1 MEDYQRILRY
11 CKKELPHVIYVSIG
25 CALDWN
31 QDPQQ
36 IQQQYPVVL
45 DTFPGLRVCILIDPQ
60 LEYPPKATQNRI
72 TRTTSQL
79 PSLPPP
85 YDTRP
90 STPIVKDGV
99 VFFPVYHAFEFT
111 NPQDTEFLHTLCS
124 LCMETHGATKLIV
137 QDYTGRDIR
146 PYYPTDIFDEMIL
159 PWVLYNM
166 TYRDSGCYVDFSTVH
181 VLRNPDG
188 NFVHPEYLSLRQ
200 ICQIAPSRP
209 RIVRDEIK
217 RRTDIV
223 CSYLYRRYA
232 VQAGYKEPADWCSPA
247 NVMTYL
253 RQLTLAYGL
262 PNILTQ
268 TNLKSV
274 ILACL
279 QDVGDV
285 MDKEVSA
292 ETVYAFLDANNYDFI
307 NLVSFLRT
315 P

>member
-1 MEDYQRILRY
+1 
-11 CKKELPHVIYVSIG
+11 
-25 CALDWN
+25 
-31 QDPQQ
+31 
-36 IQQQYPVVL
+36 
-45 DTFPGLRVCILIDPQ
+45 
-60 LEYPPKATQNRI
+60 
-72 TRTTSQL
+72 
-79 PSLPPP
+79 
-85 YDTRP
+85 
-90 STPIVKDGV
+90 
-99 VFFPVYHAFEFT
+99 
-111 NPQDTEFLHTLCS
+111 
-124 LCMETHGATKLIV
+124 METHGATKLIV